1 MIKKR
6 RGELSIEIVLT
17 LPKRSPN
24 TIENMN
30 QKIDDFE
37 VERLLYSYD
46 EEEEPG
52 RGWDRRE
59 PRVNLQTNESLVV
72 LGVECLLCTC
82 TKLEKYEFSRPC
94 YWKSW
99 CTYNNNSCD
108 SLFRETP
115 VPRYIRPTRYLPKP
129 HPPESTNFT
138 TEHCKYRATGCILY
152 PSTKHNRPCNCA
164 K

>member
-1 MIKKR
+1 MENLIKSIDNTRDSMIKKR

-52 RGWDRRE
+52 RG
-59 PRVNLQTNESLVV
+59 
-72 LGVECLLCTC
+72 
-82 TKLEKYEFSRPC
+82 
-94 YWKSW
+94 
-99 CTYNNNSCD
+99 
-108 SLFRETP
+108 
-115 VPRYIRPTRYLPKP
+115 
-129 HPPESTNFT
+129 
-138 TEHCKYRATGCILY
+138 
-152 PSTKHNRPCNCA
+152 
-164 K
+164 

>member
-52 RGWDRRE
+52 RG
-59 PRVNLQTNESLVV
+59 
-72 LGVECLLCTC
+72 
-82 TKLEKYEFSRPC
+82 
-94 YWKSW
+94 
-99 CTYNNNSCD
+99 
-108 SLFRETP
+108 
-115 VPRYIRPTRYLPKP
+115 
-129 HPPESTNFT
+129 
-138 TEHCKYRATGCILY
+138 
-152 PSTKHNRPCNCA
+152 
-164 K
+164 